1 MEATKVPEEPH
12 AIMGANEH
20 PSSKDPSTE
29 DLQPLSTSELPSVPS
44 IPQTPSEEPQ
54 ASEDLLTPSSQ
65 TRFRNYVSES
75 SLEPSVFE
83 TPSDPP
89 MSEFPSVSQVFS
101 EPYGHEFPL
110 VQTSSKTLV
119 TSRASKSFLKPS
131 ISDTPLVPYTF
142 KFPIEPHASDSPLVT
157 TTSQTVLTSETSQNF
172 LKSFLSDTTVD
183 PRSASEISLE
193 APTSETHTSRVP
205 QKHPPSQSTSP
216 GSVSV
221 FSVGA
226 WKKDFFPEIPSSEV
240 PQSRRSSWTSEF
252 ELLTK
257 DSISELSAEVHTD
270 LASTRT
276 DIVSTQKEEASPDEQ
291 TVDTSDIIS
300 YASLPELQL
309 DKKKEK
315 KGTNSYTSLPVIP
328 TNQEELMDMVKTSE
342 QFGAPLN
349 HLFQWEKSEAL
360 NSIQTGIYVG
370 WRCPHYLWDCFRICE
385 ESKCFCGHLLKEHQ
399 ITTDMIVPCSESQC
413 RCLMFCFIPSRPE
426 EVGEFWLKRRATFD
440 PKAWRAQCRCKHSH
454 EEHAATGAHPCKFR
468 GCGCKS
474 FESNFLC
481 AACDRRWEEHE
492 TFFEIQGMKR
502 RKKKARGTHCSNSWH
517 RAF

>member
-12 AIMGANEH
+12 TIMGANEH

-44 IPQTPSEEPQ
+44 IPQTTSEEPQ
-54 ASEDLLTPSSQ
+54 ASEVLLTPSSQ
-65 TRFRNYVSES
+65 TRFRNFVSES

-110 VQTSSKTLV
+110 VQTSSKTL
-119 TSRASKSFLKPS
+119 
-131 ISDTPLVPYTF
+131 
-142 KFPIEPHASDSPLVT
+142 
-157 TTSQTVLTSETSQNF
+157 
-172 LKSFLSDTTVD
+172 
-183 PRSASEISLE
+183 
-193 APTSETHTSRVP
+193 
-205 QKHPPSQSTSP
+205 
-216 GSVSV
+216 
-221 FSVGA
+221 
-226 WKKDFFPEIPSSEV
+226 
-240 PQSRRSSWTSEF
+240 
-252 ELLTK
+252 

-270 LASTRT
+270 LASMRT
-276 DIVSTQKEEASPDEQ
+276 DIASTQKEEASPNEQ
-291 TVDTSDIIS
+291 SVDTSDIIS
-300 YASLPELQL
+300 YSSLPELQL
-309 DKKKEK
+309 D
-315 KGTNSYTSLPVIP
+315 NTSLPVIP

-454 EEHAATGAHPCKFR
+454 EEHAATGAHPCKSR

-502 RKKKARGTHCSNSWH
+502 RKKKARGSHCSNSWH

>member
-1 MEATKVPEEPH
+1 MEATKVPEKPH
-12 AIMGANEH
+12 TIMGANEH

-29 DLQPLSTSELPSVPS
+29 DLQ
-44 IPQTPSEEPQ
+44 
-54 ASEDLLTPSSQ
+54 
-65 TRFRNYVSES
+65 RNYVSES

-89 MSEFPSVSQVFS
+89 MS
-101 EPYGHEFPL
+101 EFPL

-131 ISDTPLVPYTF
+131 IS
-142 KFPIEPHASDSPLVT
+142 
-157 TTSQTVLTSETSQNF
+157 
-172 LKSFLSDTTVD
+172 
-183 PRSASEISLE
+183 EISLE
-193 APTSETHTSRVP
+193 APTSETPTSRVP

-240 PQSRRSSWTSEF
+240 PQTRRSSWTSEF

-270 LASTRT
+270 IASM
-276 DIVSTQKEEASPDEQ
+276 QKEAASPEEQ
-291 TVDTSDIIS
+291 TVETSDIIS

-309 DKKKEK
+309 
-315 KGTNSYTSLPVIP
+315 GYTSLPVIP

-360 NSIQTGIYVG
+360 NSIQTESTLAGAAPTTYGTVSGFVKSLSAFVG
-370 WRCPHYLWDCFRICE
+370 TC
-385 ESKCFCGHLLKEHQ
+385 
-399 ITTDMIVPCSESQC
+399 
-413 RCLMFCFIPSRPE
+413 
-426 EVGEFWLKRRATFD
+426 
-440 PKAWRAQCRCKHSH
+440 
-454 EEHAATGAHPCKFR
+454 
-468 GCGCKS
+468 
-474 FESNFLC
+474 
-481 AACDRRWEEHE
+481 
-492 TFFEIQGMKR
+492 
-502 RKKKARGTHCSNSWH
+502 
-517 RAF
+517 